1 MFEETYCTQVAS
13 PSEMTGLAYDPATNY
28 LATCNRSAV
37 VQLFAIDTMVILR
50 NMFSVTIGDYVPRAI
65 AFGPLSGENRNIL
78 VFGLHN
84 REMCV

>member
-1 MFEETYCTQVAS
+1 MFEKTYCMQVAS

-37 VQLFAIDTMVILR
+37 VQLFAIDTMVILP